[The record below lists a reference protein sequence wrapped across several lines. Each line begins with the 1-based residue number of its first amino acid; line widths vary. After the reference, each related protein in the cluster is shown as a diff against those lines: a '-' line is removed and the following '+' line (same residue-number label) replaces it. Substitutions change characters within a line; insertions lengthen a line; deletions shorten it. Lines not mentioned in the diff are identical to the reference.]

1 MYEENKKLSLRDI
14 IIQLALVILFVL
26 ILIWL
31 FPTKGYL
38 DKNYATNEDVSNQIS
53 EQLSALYGRLFADN
67 LDSMKVA
74 AQSYFTTPRLP
85 KNVGDSVTLTLQDML
100 DKKMVLPFKD
110 SNNKS
115 CDTERSYVQL
125 TKMDEEYQMKV
136 QLSCTDYSDYIIVY
150 MGCYSYCDGLCEAK
164 PVTKP
169 TTTKPNNNNPK
180 PVVSKKYQYEYR
192 LVTQN
197 QYSNWS
203 DWSNWSTTSK
213 SNDLFTNVEIKT
225 ERVQV
230 NSGNDSYGIIGY
242 KTVNY
247 IDYEYRTY
255 YKTVAKEVAT
265 GSTIKVPSGTTQVPS
280 TTTTVVDTK
289 PVPTT
294 TSKGYYTNWV
304 FSTTYETTGTVTPT
318 TTKKYEYR
326 STRIAAACSG
336 CKKQTYTTYNVYT
349 RKFVPGTTTTG
360 SCSTYGSDYKL
371 VNNQCVKY
379 GTTTTYTNQT
389 TYKDQPTYK
398 TVYVQEPYTEKVAV
412 NKTKQEPVYGTIKG
426 EATYQDVTYYRYRTR
441 TLIST
446 GTTDTKW
453 STSQNDKTLLD
464 KGYVLTGNKKEV

>member
-38 DKNYATNEDVSNQIS
+38 DKNYTTNEDVTNQIN

-67 LDSMKVA
+67 VDSMKVA

-115 CDTERSYVQL
+115 CDTEKSYVQL

-164 PVTKP
+164 PIEKPTNTKP
-169 TTTKPNNNNPK
+169 DTDNPK
-180 PVVSKKYQYEYR
+180 PIVNKKYQYEYR
-192 LVTQN
+192 LTTQN

-203 DWSNWSTTSK
+203 DWSEWSTTSK
-213 SNDLFTNVEIKT
+213 SNDILTHVEIKT
-225 ERVQV
+225 EQVKV
-230 NSGNDSYGIIGY
+230 NSGDSYGIIGY

-247 IDYEYRTY
+247 VDYEYRTY
-255 YKTVAKEVAT
+255 YKTVMKEVPT
-265 GSTIKVPSGTTQVPS
+265 GNTIKVPNGTTKVPVTS
-280 TTTTVVDTK
+280 TGIVDTK
-289 PVPTT
+289 TPQKVVTSSYWQDAGTVGPV
-294 TSKGYYTNWV
+294 TSKKYSTDTVKYTQIK
-304 FSTTYETTGTVTPT
+304 TYDAP
-318 TTKKYEYR
+318 
-326 STRIAAACSG
+326 ACSG
-336 CKKQTYTTYNVYT
+336 CSIVTYRIYKVQKLVQNTTN
-349 RKFVPGTTTTG
+349 
-360 SCSTYGSDYKL
+360 SCSVYGSAYKL
-371 VNNQCVKY
+371 ENGKCVKY
-379 GTTTTYTNQT
+379 GTIT
-389 TYKDQPTYK
+389 TYKEETTYKEQPTYK
-398 TVYVQEPYTEKVAV
+398 TVPVQEPYTEKVAV

-426 EATYQDVTYYRYRTR
+426 TPTYKDVTYYRYRTR

-453 STSQNDKTLLD
+453 STSQNDKNLLD